1 MIIKQEDGA
10 MGKFRYSLLVAAIAG
25 LFSVTGAATIFQED
39 FSSPGDAHNAW
50 TASNDFITRTFN
62 TGACVV
68 TNASDQYT
76 GYVYHVYT
84 AKPAVF
90 TVSAKISRTAET
102 ALAGFSLGFN
112 PLDYSGLTVMVGND
126 AVYFGRSSEG
136 TLNGVASPYIDKNNN
151 VLKVSMNG
159 STCNIFVNDKFV
171 TTFNYSSIAAGD
183 FGFILS
189 KQTTVTYDDVLVTDE
204 FTDKPAPV
212 KDYVDEFDGALKA
225 DWTVYKGNG
234 TAAAQN
240 GKLSMVSDNTA
251 DAYVNMLVNIELDS
265 FVLKTV
271 VSHRSGS
278 ASSVYGILLEGDED
292 TAQSTFAIT
301 AGKYY
306 GAVAGRHA
314 FNLTKATKI
323 NGLAYTEGG
332 QTYYYNDMLE
342 VVKYSGVNTYAF
354 VVNGDTLTRLS
365 GLNYPITKA
374 GLFCQDSLNLEFESF
389 TINSLPVTSIKHFVN
404 KRSVPVMAML
414 KNYAII
420 DPLGRVIPTSKVLD
434 KKSATGVYII
444 RTNRG
449 AQTMLR

>member
-1 MIIKQEDGA
+1 
-10 MGKFRYSLLVAAIAG
+10 MGKFRFSLLVAGIAG
-25 LFSVTGAATIFQED
+25 LFSAAGAATIFQED
-39 FSSPGDAHNAW
+39 FSSPGDANTAW
-50 TASNDFITRTFN
+50 IVSNDFVTRTFS

-68 TNASDQYT
+68 TNASDQFT

-84 AKPAVF
+84 TKPAVF
-90 TVSAKISRTAET
+90 TVSAKISRTVET
-102 ALAGFSLGFN
+102 AQAGFSLGFN
-112 PLDYSGLTVMVGND
+112 AADYSGLIVMVAKD
-126 AVYFGRSSEG
+126 AVYFGKSSEES
-136 TLNGVASPYIDKNNN
+136 LNGVASPYIDKSDN

-171 TTFNYSSIAAGD
+171 TTFNYSSIPAGD
-183 FGFILS
+183 FGFIVS
-189 KQTTVTYDDVLVTDE
+189 KQTTAAYDNVLVTNE

-212 KDYVDEFDGALKA
+212 KDYVDEFDGTLKA

-314 FNLTKATKI
+314 FNLASTAKI
-323 NGLAYTEGG
+323 RGLAYTEGG
-332 QTYYYNDMLE
+332 QTYYYKDTLE
-342 VVKYSGVNTYAF
+342 VVRYSGVNTYAF
-354 VVNGDTLTRLS
+354 IVNGDTLTRLS

-389 TINSLPVTSIKHFVN
+389 TINSLPVTSVKRFAN
-404 KRSVPVMAML
+404 KRSIPLMSNSKTYRA
-414 KNYAII
+414 I
-420 DPLGRVIPTSKVLD
+420 DPLGRVMPINKVLD
-434 KKSATGVYII
+434 KKGAAGVYII
-444 RTNRG
+444 ETNRG